1 MRLILHIGYYKTG
14 STALQNQLEFHAD
27 ELARSS
33 GVLYPK
39 SARPAR
45 GQLNHSAVALQ
56 AIYDAGHNI
65 PPWYSRTQR
74 FQQYAA
80 GTAGPAAD
88 ALVAEI
94 QAANADT
101 VIVSSEEFT
110 RFATCVEPSVP
121 QRLIERLAPE
131 STTVVCYVRR
141 PDLYLDAWYNQLI
154 KIGARIRRLSDMVGR
169 FYTTVHTNFDW
180 VASYWRDVI
189 GDGELILR
197 NYDRLIDGNIVSDF
211 ADAIKVDVHEAA
223 PARND
228 PNVRIDN
235 NFIEYVRRLMWLH
248 EGAFPS
254 GLVELLDRVANDPEL
269 PARGR
274 VSVLDAPARE
284 SLYAHSVDMNER
296 LGRAVGL
303 DGGYFADIDAVRLT
317 PDGAMSDLEAYDV
330 WKPHLDAALLDA
342 AAPRPAGS

>member
-14 STALQNQLEFHAD
+14 STALQNQLEFHAG
-27 ELARSS
+27 ELARSA
-33 GVLYPK
+33 GLLYPK

-45 GQLNHSAVALQ
+45 GQRNHSAVALQ
-56 AIYDAGHNI
+56 AVYDAGHNL

-80 GTAGPAAD
+80 GTARPAAD

-94 QAANADT
+94 QASKADT

-110 RFATCVEPSVP
+110 RFVACVEPSVP
-121 QRLIERLAPE
+121 QRLIEQLAPE

-154 KIGARIRRLSDMVGR
+154 KIGARVRRLSDMVGR
-169 FYTTVHTNFDW
+169 FYKTVHVNFDW
-180 VASYWRDVI
+180 VVSYWRDVI
-189 GDGELILR
+189 GDGELIVR
-197 NYDRLIDGNIVSDF
+197 NYDQLVGGNIVSDF
-211 ADAIKVDVHEAA
+211 ADAVKVHIPETA
-223 PARND
+223 PARDNA
-228 PNVRIDN
+228 NARIDN
-235 NFIEYVRRLMWLH
+235 NFIEYVRRLMWMH
-248 EGAFPS
+248 DGAFPS
-254 GLVELLDRVANDPEL
+254 GLRQLLDRVANDPQL

-284 SLYAHSVDMNER
+284 SLYAHSVEMNER

-303 DGGYFADIDAVRLT
+303 DRGFFVDIDEVRRV
-317 PDGAMSDLEAYDV
+317 PGGAISDVEAYEL
-330 WKPHLDAALLDA
+330 WKSHLDVAIVNAVSA
-342 AAPRPAGS
+342 RPTAS